1 MSSTLLKLSTPS
13 PEINVSLLGG
23 INCECSGY
31 GAELATQSLLK
42 IAKKTLVS
50 AGTGFTVR
58 RSRIALWDSRL
69 IVPTYPSVV
78 AYRKR
83 NCAIDWEMN
92 SSRWLNVDAHA

>member
-42 IAKKTLVS
+42 IAEKTLVS
-50 AGTGFTVR
+50 AGTGFTPGDEDC
-58 RSRIALWDSRL
+58 ILW
-69 IVPTYPSVV
+69 
-78 AYRKR
+78 
-83 NCAIDWEMN
+83 
-92 SSRWLNVDAHA
+92 